1 MILSLCLGSLSVG
14 AQVKEFV
21 VEGHV
26 NLPDGYSVSICC
38 HTDTEAVSVAEGKI
52 IDGKFLLKGEM
63 EQGQPGTLMTNN
75 LELVEKH
82 HWPTDS
88 IHWTYTDIFLSP
100 GKIKVDENGDYEW
113 TVDIDKNLI
122 ELIFEYYAKGGSKL
136 DNPSPVYLLAF
147 DFM

>member
-1 MILSLCLGSLSVG
+1 MNKILMILSLCLGSLSVG
-14 AQVKEFV
+14 AQDKEFA

-38 HTDTEAVSVAEGKI
+38 HTDTAAVSVAEGKI

-63 EQGQPGTLMTNN
+63 EQAQPGTLMTNN

-100 GKIKVDENGDYEW
+100 GKIKVDEKLHV
-113 TVDIDKNLI
+113 T
-122 ELIFEYYAKGGSKL
+122 GGTIQQE
-136 DNPSPVYLLAF
+136 
-147 DFM
+147 